1 MNTFA
6 WKPVARDAAV
16 VAPDERLSWPRTIGI
31 GAQHV
36 VAMFGAT
43 FLVPVLTGFPPA
55 TTLLFSGIGTILF
68 LIITGNRLPSYLGS
82 SFAVISPVVAAMG
95 SNGAAGALGGLVAL
109 GLVLVL
115 IGVAVHLTGTRWLN
129 AVLPP
134 VVTGAVVALIG
145 FNLAPAAKDN
155 FEKGP
160 VVGLVT
166 LVLLVATLA
175 FFRGIIGRL
184 AIFLAVVLGYFLA
197 WRLGDVDEEARAA
210 IDAAAWVGLPD
221 FQTPTFSLAVLPLF
235 LPAVIALIAE
245 NIGHV
250 KSVGQMT
257 DTDTDPLMGR
267 AIAADGVATT
277 LAGLGGG
284 SATTTY
290 AENIGVMAATRIYST
305 AAYWVAAIV
314 AIVLAMCPKIGALI
328 SAIPPGVL
336 GGATIV
342 LYGLVG
348 VLGIRIW
355 LTNHVDFSLPINQMT
370 AAIPLIIGIADFTWV
385 VGDLTFTGIALGS
398 IAALII
404 YHGMKLLG
412 FRTRDHDELVEERGA
427 LDENRATPARS
438 KDAPTG
444 DTSPFQ
450 P

>member
-1 MNTFA
+1 MPAKSALT
-6 WKPVARDAAV
+6 WKAVPRDAAV

-55 TTLLFSGIGTILF
+55 TTLLFSGLGTVLF

-82 SFAVISPVVAAMG
+82 SFAVISPVVAAVG
-95 SNGAAGALGGLVAL
+95 SNGAGSALGGLVAL
-109 GLVLVL
+109 GLTLVV
-115 IGVAVHLTGTRWLN
+115 IGVVVHLVGTHWLN
-129 AVLPP
+129 LALPP

-145 FNLAPAAKDN
+145 FNLAPVAKQN

-160 VVGLVT
+160 LVGIVT

-175 FFRGIIGRL
+175 IFRGIIGRL
-184 AIFLAVVLGYFLA
+184 AIFLAVVIGYGLA
-197 WRLGDVDEEARAA
+197 WWLGDVDEAARAA
-210 IDAAAWVGLPD
+210 ISSSPWIGLPE
-221 FQTPTFSLAVLPLF
+221 FQTPTFTWAVLPLF

-257 DTDTDPLMGR
+257 DTDTDPLIGR
-267 AIAADGVATT
+267 ALAADGVATT
-277 LAGLGGG
+277 LAGFGGG

-290 AENIGVMAATRIYST
+290 AENIGVMAATRVYST
-305 AAYWVAAIV
+305 AAYWVAAVV

-355 LTNHVDFSLPINQMT
+355 LTNHVDFSLPVNQMT
-370 AAIPLIIGIADFTWV
+370 AAIPLIIGIADFTWSA
-385 VGDLTFTGIALGS
+385 GDLTFTGIALGS
-398 IAALII
+398 IAALVV
-404 YHGMKLLG
+404 YHGMRLLG
-412 FRTRDHDELVEERGA
+412 FRTSDRTES
-427 LDENRATPARS
+427 PAEQ
-438 KDAPTG
+438 
-444 DTSPFQ
+444 TSPLQ

>member
-1 MNTFA
+1 M
-6 WKPVARDAAV
+6 
-16 VAPDERLSWPRTIGI
+16 
-31 GAQHV
+31 
-36 VAMFGAT
+36 
-43 FLVPVLTGFPPA
+43 
-55 TTLLFSGIGTILF
+55 
-68 LIITGNRLPSYLGS
+68 
-82 SFAVISPVVAAMG
+82 
-95 SNGAAGALGGLVAL
+95 AL

-305 AAYWVAAIV
+305 AAYWVAAISHRAGDV
-314 AIVLAMCPKIGALI
+314 PEDRRADLRDPAWCAGRRDDRAVRVGRRAGHPDLADQ
-328 SAIPPGVL
+328 SR
-336 GGATIV
+336 
-342 LYGLVG
+342 GLQPADQPDD
-348 VLGIRIW
+348 RC
-355 LTNHVDFSLPINQMT
+355 H
-370 AAIPLIIGIADFTWV
+370 PLIIGIADFTWV

>member
-1 MNTFA
+1 VIPLTWNQV
-6 WKPVARDAAV
+6 PSDARV
-16 VAPDERLSWPRTIGI
+16 VGRDERLSWPRTIGI

-82 SFAVISPVVAAMG
+82 SFSVIAPVLAAVGTNGTG
-95 SNGAAGALGGLVAL
+95 SALGGLVAV
-109 GLVLVL
+109 GLTL
-115 IGVAVHLTGTRWLN
+115 IVIGAVVHFVGTEWLN
-129 AVLPP
+129 ATLPP

-145 FNLAPAAKDN
+145 FNLAPAAKQN

-166 LVLLVATLA
+166 LVLLVATIA
-175 FFRGIIGRL
+175 FFRGIVGRL
-184 AIFLAVVLGYFLA
+184 AIFLAVVLGYLLA
-197 WRLGDVDEEARAA
+197 WALGDVDTSAISAA
-210 IDAAAWVGLPD
+210 PWIGLPE
-221 FQTPTFSLAVLPLF
+221 FQTPSFTLAVLPLF
-235 LPAVIALIAE
+235 LPAVIALVAE

-257 DTDTDPLMGR
+257 DRDMDPLMGR
-267 AIAADGVATT
+267 ALAADGVATT
-277 LAGLGGG
+277 LAGFGGG

-290 AENIGVMAATRIYST
+290 AENIGVMAATRVYST
-305 AAYWVAAIV
+305 AAYWIAAAV
-314 AIVLAMCPKIGALI
+314 AIVLAMCPKIGAVI

-370 AAIPLIIGIADFTWV
+370 AAIPLILGIADFTWTA
-385 VGDLTFTGIALGS
+385 GDLTFTGIALGS
-398 IAALII
+398 IAALVI
-404 YHGMKLLG
+404 YHGMRLLG
-412 FRTRDHDELVEERGA
+412 LRSAKAADGESEKE
-427 LDENRATPARS
+427 PAE
-438 KDAPTG
+438 AE
-444 DTSPFQ
+444 
-450 P
+450 

>member
-1 MNTFA
+1 MLVIPAKSALT
-6 WKPVARDAAV
+6 WKAVPHDAAV

-55 TTLLFSGIGTILF
+55 TTLLFSGIGTVLF

-82 SFAVISPVVAAMG
+82 SFAVISPVIAAVG
-95 SNGAAGALGGLVAL
+95 SNGAGSALGGLVAL
-109 GLVLVL
+109 GLTLIV
-115 IGVAVHLTGTRWLN
+115 IGVIVHLVGTHWLN
-129 AVLPP
+129 VALPP

-145 FNLAPAAKDN
+145 FNLAPVAKQN

-160 VVGLVT
+160 VVGIIT

-184 AIFLAVVLGYFLA
+184 AIFLAVVIGYVVAWLLG
-197 WRLGDVDEEARAA
+197 GVDEAARAA
-210 IDAAAWVGLPD
+210 ISAAPWVGLPE
-221 FQTPTFSLAVLPLF
+221 FQTPTFTWAALPLF

-257 DTDTDPLMGR
+257 NTDTDPLIGR
-267 AIAADGVATT
+267 ALAADGVATT
-277 LAGLGGG
+277 LAGFGGG
-284 SATTTY
+284 TATTTY
-290 AENIGVMAATRIYST
+290 AENIGVMAATRVYST
-305 AAYWVAAIV
+305 AAYWVAALV

-355 LTNHVDFSLPINQMT
+355 LTNAVDFSLPVNQMT
-370 AAIPLIIGIADFTWV
+370 AAIPLIIGIADFTWTA
-385 VGDLTFTGIALGS
+385 GDLTFTGIALGS
-398 IAALII
+398 IAALLV
-404 YHGMKLLG
+404 YHGMRLLG
-412 FRTRDHDELVEERGA
+412 FRSSARTAATADDPADE
-427 LDENRATPARS
+427 P
-438 KDAPTG
+438 
-444 DTSPFQ
+444 SPL

>member
-95 SNGAAGALGGLVAL
+95 SNGAEGALGGLVAL

-129 AVLPP
+129 AALPP

-145 FNLAPAAKDN
+145 FNLAPAAKSN

-184 AIFLAVVLGYFLA
+184 AIFLAVVLGYVLA
-197 WRLGDVDEEARAA
+197 WVLGDVDEEARAA
-210 IDAAAWVGLPD
+210 IEAAAWVGLPD

-277 LAGLGGG
+277 LAGFGGG

-412 FRTRDHDELVEERGA
+412 FRTRDRDEPV
-427 LDENRATPARS
+427 ENRDEVDANRSTRARS
-438 KDAPTG
+438 KDEPAG